1 MQTHLVIYV
10 HVVSDQVR
18 LQLAS
23 GAFLLTEI
31 YSDCVQIPLDRL
43 KRASPYS
50 LHRRSLSPPFRC
62 ASPSA
67 PSLSTSAKPLG
78 APSSHH
84 VTSSPTYCVFAKTVP
99 PFHHTPDDNPLILEP
114 RLRRRHLSERDHV
127 TSHPDLPSF
136 EEGLYQS
143 QRYGQADSGRGS
155 ETDVYEGSPVD
166 PADLQVSCQ
175 LALEDLEGSSWATAV
190 ALAWLEHRC
199 AGYFME
205 WELVAAKADFW
216 LRCQALPEG
225 VDLAGLKGA
234 ARQLFLLLRH
244 WDENIKLNMLCYN
257 PNNMWDNHLWGNW
270 AKSTNLRTHFLSMT
284 DSKVATWKSISG
296 IYLQG
301 QLIP

>member
-1 MQTHLVIYV
+1 MSIYCPE
-10 HVVSDQVR
+10 QVR

-62 ASPSA
+62 TSPSA
-67 PSLSTSAKPLG
+67 PSLSTSAKPPG
-78 APSSHH
+78 APTSHH
-84 VTSSPTYCVFAKTVP
+84 VTFSPSACSLAKPTAP
-99 PFHHTPDDNPLILEP
+99 PFHHTPDDTPLMLEA
-114 RLRRRHLSERDHV
+114 RLRRRHLSDRDPV
-127 TSHPDLPSF
+127 TSPPDLPSS
-136 EEGLYQS
+136 EEGSLELS
-143 QRYGQADSGRGS
+143 VGPSPSHGQADSGRGS
-155 ETDVYEGSPVD
+155 ETDVCEGSSGEPS
-166 PADLQVSCQ
+166 DLQGSSQ
-175 LALEDLEGSSWATAV
+175 LAQEDLEGSSWATAV

-199 AGYFME
+199 AGFFME

-216 LRCQALPEG
+216 LRCQELPEG

-257 PNNMWDNHLWGNW
+257 PNNM
-270 AKSTNLRTHFLSMT
+270 
-284 DSKVATWKSISG
+284 
-296 IYLQG
+296 
-301 QLIP
+301 